1 MKRIIPA
8 AIAMGVGLIIL
19 ASYLSNSNILLA
31 LRLVFTDWA
40 VILAGLAVVA
50 GGLNLLLVLA
60 RRVDQMAPDWP
71 YSLLT
76 ALAAIVTFATGLMEG
91 IKNGGATLYQSTS
104 FSNVLFEGVIVTSQ
118 AALASLVMFALV
130 AAAVQMARSKPNNWT
145 LAFLGVVI
153 ISLVGWLP
161 FGALGML
168 NQLREW
174 LISVPASAGARGIL
188 IGVVLGTL
196 GIGLRVLTGLERPYR
211 D

>member
-1 MKRIIPA
+1 
-8 AIAMGVGLIIL
+8 MGVGLIIL
-19 ASYLSNSNILLA
+19 VSYLVNNPVFCA
-31 LRLVFTDWA
+31 LRLVFIDWA

-60 RRVDQMAPDWP
+60 RRVDQMALDWP

-76 ALAAIVTFATGLMEG
+76 AIAAIVTFGVGLMEG
-91 IKNGGATLYQSTS
+91 VKTGGATLYQSTS
-104 FSNVLFEGVIVTSQ
+104 FSNVLFEGIIVTSQ

-161 FGALGML
+161 FGALGIL
-168 NQLREW
+168 NRLRDW

-196 GIGLRVLTGLERPYR
+196 GIGLRILTGLERPYR